1 MNRFLSII
9 AFALL
14 IPLASFAFE
23 EDNAARIEYITT
35 WKDEAILQMAEHKIP
50 ASITLAQGIL
60 ESGDGMSR
68 LAKEGNNHFGIKCHN
83 DWQGGKM
90 YHDDDAKGE
99 CFRKYRTAHESYEDH
114 SIFLK
119 KKRYEPLFKLDADD
133 YKGWAKGLK
142 ECGYATNPK
151 YPQLLITI
159 IENFDLAQYDKIGM
173 DYIRKGKLPEGGSK
187 PVANTKPDSSQEQKK
202 NTKTNKRSRDD
213 KEERMNITI
222 AHNRQVSLS
231 DNRIKYVVVK
241 SGDTQESI
249 ARDMEMNPWQIKRYN
264 DFSGDEK
271 LKEGQIIY
279 LQPKRNKAK
288 EKTHTVQKGDN
299 LWSISQKHGIK
310 LKKLCKINELEP
322 NSELSVG
329 KVIKLQK

>member
-1 MNRFLSII
+1 MYRSIIITLLSILFVNLSI
-9 AFALL
+9 AADD
-14 IPLASFAFE
+14 I
-23 EDNAARIEYITT
+23 NAARLEYISS

-83 DWQGGKM
+83 DWQGGRM

-99 CFRKYRTAHESYEDH
+99 CFRVYKTAHESYEDH

-119 KKRYEPLFKLDADD
+119 KKRYEPLFKLDPDD

-173 DYIRKGKLPEGGSK
+173 EYIKKNKIPNKAQTESKPIAKTDTEKETKKGKGSK
-187 PVANTKPDSSQEQKK
+187 RN
-202 NTKTNKRSRDD
+202 RDD
-213 KEERMNITI
+213 KEDRMDITI
-222 AHNRQVSLS
+222 SHNRQVQLS
-231 DNRIKYVVVK
+231 ENKIKFTIVK

-249 ARDMEMNPWQIKRYN
+249 ANDMDMNPWQIRRYN
-264 DFSGDEK
+264 DLSGDEK
-271 LKEGQIIY
+271 LKEGEIIY
-279 LQPKRNKAK
+279 LQPKRNKGK
-288 EKTHTVQKGDN
+288 EKTYTVQKGDN
-299 LWSISQKHGIK
+299 LWSISQKKGIK
-310 LKKLCKINELEP
+310 LKKLCDLNELEP
-322 NSELSVG
+322 DAQLTSG
-329 KVIKLQK
+329 KTIKLRK

>member
-1 MNRFLSII
+1 MNRFLSIL
-9 AFALL
+9 AFAWCF
-14 IPLASFAFE
+14 PLSSLAFM
-23 EDNAARIEYITT
+23 EDNAARLEYISS

-83 DWQGGKM
+83 DWQGKRI
-90 YHDDDAKGE
+90 YEDDDAKQE
-99 CFRKYRTAHESYEDH
+99 CFRKYNTAHESYEDH

-173 DYIRKGKLPEGGSK
+173 DYIRKGKVPEGGGK
-187 PVANTKPDSSQEQKK
+187 PLATTKTDSSKETKK
-202 NTKTNKRSRDD
+202 NTKNNKRSRDE
-213 KEERMNITI
+213 KYERMDITI
-222 AHNRQVSLS
+222 SNNRKVQLS
-231 DNRIKYVVVK
+231 ENRIKYTVVK

-249 ARDMEMNPWQIKRYN
+249 ANDMDMNPWQIRRYN
-264 DFSGDEK
+264 DLSGDEK
-271 LKEGQIIY
+271 LKEGEIIY
-279 LQPKRNKAK
+279 LQPKRNKGK
-288 EKTHTVQKGDN
+288 EKTYTVQKGDN
-299 LWSISQKHGIK
+299 LWGISQKKGIK
-310 LKKLCKINELEP
+310 LKKLCDLNELEP
-322 NSELSVG
+322 DAQLTSG
-329 KVIKLQK
+329 KTIKLRK

>member
-1 MNRFLSII
+1 MYRSIIITLLSILFVNLSI
-9 AFALL
+9 AADD
-14 IPLASFAFE
+14 I
-23 EDNAARIEYITT
+23 NAARLEYISS

-83 DWQGGKM
+83 DWQGGRM

-99 CFRKYRTAHESYEDH
+99 CFRVYKTAHESYEDH

-119 KKRYEPLFKLDADD
+119 KKRYEPLFKLDPDD

-173 DYIRKGKLPEGGSK
+173 EYIKKNKIPNKAQTESKPIAKTDTEKETKKGKGSK
-187 PVANTKPDSSQEQKK
+187 RN
-202 NTKTNKRSRDD
+202 RDD
-213 KEERMNITI
+213 KEDRMDITI
-222 AHNRQVSLS
+222 SHNRQVQISE
-231 DNRIKYVVVK
+231 NRIKYTVVK
-241 SGDTQESI
+241 AGETQESI
-249 ARDMEMNPWQIKRYN
+249 ANDMDMNTWQIRRYN
-264 DFSGDEK
+264 DLKGDEK
-271 LKEGQIIY
+271 LKEGEIIY
-279 LQPKRNKAK
+279 LQPKRNKGK
-288 EKTHTVQKGDN
+288 EKTYTVQKGDN
-299 LWSISQKHGIK
+299 LWSISQKKGIK
-310 LKKLCKINELEP
+310 LKKLCDLNELEP
-322 NSELSVG
+322 DAQLTSG
-329 KVIKLQK
+329 KTIKLRK